1 MDLYVVY
8 VIFTIIVSVFAYIL
22 TLIGDVNYYRTL
34 KENKERIIEKNL
46 QTIQQL
52 VLERD
57 TYKAILMQPPK
68 PVVVQ
73 SQQQQPTLKNTI
85 VEYLRR
91 NPNTTTCGVLRGI
104 SNEYTNITQKELTR
118 VLYSLQHKHVLIAK
132 GGSGGVYWSV
142 IKSE

>member
-1 MDLYVVY
+1 MELYVIC
-8 VIFTIIVSVFAYIL
+8 VILTAILSVFAYIL
-22 TLIGDVNYYRTL
+22 TLIGDVNYYRVL
-34 KENKERIIEKNL
+34 KENKEHIIEKNL
-46 QTIQQL
+46 QTISQL

-68 PVVVQ
+68 PVVIPQQ
-73 SQQQQPTLKNTI
+73 SPSLKNTI
-85 VEYLRR
+85 IEYLRR

-118 VLYSLQHKHVLIAK
+118 ILYSLQHKHIVIAK

>member
-1 MDLYVVY
+1 MDLYV
-8 VIFTIIVSVFAYIL
+8 ICILFTVIVSLFAYIL
-22 TLIGDVNYYRTL
+22 TLIGDVNYYKIL
-34 KENKERIIEKNL
+34 KENKERIIEKNF
-46 QTIQQL
+46 QTIHQL

-73 SQQQQPTLKNTI
+73 QQPSLKNTI
-85 VEYLRR
+85 IEYLRR

-118 VLYSLQHKHVLIAK
+118 ILYSLQNKHLVIAK